1 MALNILETA
10 IEYLAGV
17 GPLRA
22 DTLKKELG
30 IFNYGDLLTHFPFRY
45 IDRTRFWKI
54 TEITEDN
61 DTVQLRGIVRRK
73 EMVGEGKGRRLEVLL
88 RDSSGVMNLV
98 WFNQA
103 QAVEK
108 SLRIDTEYVV
118 FGKINRFGD
127 RLSIVH
133 PEMEISLPDGQVQRA
148 STFDPVYPS
157 TAKLE
162 AKGLDA
168 KGQRKIMRALFEKVK
183 QYDVPENLSAHIL
196 QSHGLIGRYEA
207 LYKIHFPN
215 NTTDAAQAKKRLVF
229 EELFFLQIRLL
240 RLKLVRQGSLKG
252 LVFDKVGA
260 HFNTFYNTI
269 LPFTLT
275 NAQKRVVKEIRIDV
289 GSGKQMNRLLQ
300 GDVGSGKTMVAF
312 LTVLIA
318 LDSGYQSCIMA
329 PTEILA
335 EQHYNGLSKYCEALN
350 IGIGFL
356 SGSIKGKKREAVLAQ
371 LASGEIKLL
380 VGTHAI
386 FEDWVV
392 FQKFGLAII
401 DEQHRFGV
409 EQRSKLWRKSG
420 DFPPHVLVMSATP
433 IPRTLAMTI
442 YGDLDVSVID
452 ELPAGRKPIQTVHYT
467 ENHRAK
473 VIGFIRHQISKG
485 QQVYVVYP
493 LIEES
498 EKLDLLDLMQGH
510 AALSEH
516 FAPPEYQLAIVH
528 GKMHPKDKAFEMQ
541 RFVSGQ
547 AQIMVATTV
556 IEVGVNVPNATAI
569 IIEHTERFGLAQLHQ
584 LRGRVGRGADQSY
597 CVLMSSYNLNEI
609 SRKRIKTMCDT
620 TDGFVI
626 AEVDLALRGPG
637 DIEGTMQSGSV
648 NIKIADLVKDQ
659 ETLHQARATALQILE
674 SDPNLATPQNSPMQN
689 FLEFTNK
696 NARVW
701 SKIS

>member
-1 MALNILETA
+1 MAANILETP

-22 DTLKKELG
+22 DILKKELN
-30 IFNYGDLLTHFPFRY
+30 IYYYGDLLTHYPFRY

-54 TEITEDN
+54 SEITEDN
-61 DTVQLRGIVRRK
+61 DTVQLRGIVRRI
-73 EMVGEGKGRRLEVLL
+73 EMLGEGKGKRLEALL
-88 RDSSGVMNLV
+88 RDTSGIITLT

-103 QAVEK
+103 QAIEK
-108 SLRIDTEYVV
+108 TLRIDTEYVV
-118 FGKINRFGD
+118 FGKINRFGG
-127 RLSIVH
+127 RMSIVH
-133 PEMEISLPDGQVQRA
+133 PEMEISLPDAQAQRA
-148 STFDPVYPS
+148 STFDPVYPA

-162 AKGLDA
+162 SRGLDA
-168 KGQRKIMRALFEKVK
+168 KGQRKMMRALFEKIK
-183 QYDVPENLSAHIL
+183 SYDVPENLNTFIIKKHELVS
-196 QSHGLIGRYEA
+196 RFEA
-207 LYKIHFPN
+207 LQKIHFPN
-215 NTTDAAQAKKRLVF
+215 DVTDVAKAKKRLVF
-229 EELFFLQIRLL
+229 EELFFLQIKLL
-240 RLKLVRQGSLKG
+240 RLKLVRQSALKG
-252 LVFDKVGA
+252 LVFDRVGDY
-260 HFNTFYNTI
+260 FNNFYQNI

-335 EQHYNGLSKYCEALN
+335 EQHYNGLAKYCEQLN

-386 FEDWVV
+386 FEDWVK

-409 EQRSKLWRKSG
+409 EQRSKLWQKSG
-420 DFPPHVLVMSATP
+420 AFPPHVLVMSATP

-452 ELPAGRKPIQTVHYT
+452 ELPVGRKPIQTVHYT
-467 ENHRAK
+467 DNHRAK

-516 FAPPEYQLAIVH
+516 FYPPEYQIAIVH
-528 GKMHPKDKAFEMQ
+528 GKMPAKDKAFEMA

-569 IIEHTERFGLAQLHQ
+569 IIEHTERFGLSQLHQ

-597 CVLMSSYNLNEI
+597 CVLMSSYKLNEV

-637 DIEGTMQSGSV
+637 DIEGTMQSGQT

-659 ETLHQARATALQILE
+659 ETLHQARATALEILE
-674 SDPNLATPQNSPMQN
+674 NDPNLALPQNVPIQK

>member
-1 MALNILETA
+1 MAANILETA

-22 DTLKKELG
+22 DTLKKELN
-30 IFNYGDLLTHFPFRY
+30 IFFYGDLLTHFPFRY

-61 DTVQLRGIVRRK
+61 DTVQLRGVVRRK

-88 RDSSGVMNLV
+88 RDTSGVINLV
-98 WFNQA
+98 WFNYA
-103 QAVEK
+103 EAVEK
-108 SLRIDTEYVV
+108 TLRIDAEYVV

-133 PEMEISLPDGQVQRA
+133 PEMEISLPENQAQRQN
-148 STFDPVYPS
+148 SFDPVYPS

-162 AKGLDA
+162 SRGLDP
-168 KGQRKIMRALFEKVK
+168 KGQRKMMRALFEKVK
-183 QYDVPENLSAHIL
+183 QYDVPENLNAQIM

-207 LYKIHFPN
+207 FQKIHFPN
-215 NTTDAAQAKKRLVF
+215 DVNDVAQARKRLVF
-229 EELFFLQIRLL
+229 EELFFLQIKLL
-240 RLKLVRQGSLKG
+240 RMKLVRQGVLKG
-252 LVFDKVGA
+252 LVFGKVGDN
-260 HFNTFYNTI
+260 FNRFYKDI

-275 NAQKRVVKEIRIDV
+275 NAQKRVVTEIRKDV
-289 GSGKQMNRLLQ
+289 GSGRQMNRLLQ

-335 EQHYNGLSKYCEALN
+335 EQHYNGLSKYCEELG

-420 DFPPHVLVMSATP
+420 EYPPHVLVMSATP

-452 ELPAGRKPIQTVHYT
+452 ELPVGRKPIQTVHYT
-467 ENHRAK
+467 DSQRAR
-473 VIGFIRHQISKG
+473 VIGFIRHQIEKG

-516 FAPPEYQLAIVH
+516 FSPPEYQIAIVH
-528 GKMHPKDKAFEMQ
+528 GKMHARDKAFEMQ

-556 IEVGVNVPNATAI
+556 IEVGVNVPNATAM
-569 IIEHTERFGLAQLHQ
+569 IIEHTERFGLSQLHQ
-584 LRGRVGRGADQSY
+584 LRGRVGRGAEQSY
-597 CVLMSSYNLNEI
+597 CVLMSSHKLNEV

-637 DIEGTMQSGSV
+637 DIEGTMQSGQT

-659 ETLHQARATALQILE
+659 EILHQARSTAMQILDV
-674 SDPNLATPQNSPMQN
+674 DPNLNTPTNIPIQK

-696 NARVW
+696 HARVW